1 MVPAPSDRVP
11 RVPSYSGCRRAA
23 SSSAYGAFTLSG
35 LLSQNSSA
43 RVRGSLLR
51 SEPRGARA
59 PVCPLP
65 LSLAATHGIDLSFS
79 SSPYLDVSV
88 RAVPLRALWIH
99 ARMLKVSLSGLP
111 HSDARGSQPMCGSPR
126 IFAAYRVL
134 LRPPVPRHPPP
145 AFPCLT
151 FGPCRPAPAERTSLP
166 VLALACASPA
176 PSCCSSSE
184 ETSPPPSPLRAPE
197 TVCFV
202 F

>member
-1 MVPAPSDRVP
+1 MVPAPSDRVS
-11 RVPSYSGCRRAA
+11 RVPSYSGSRRAA
-23 SSSAYGAFTLSG
+23 SSFAYGAFTLSG

-59 PVCPLP
+59 PGCPLP
-65 LSLAATHGIDLSFS
+65 LSLAATDGIDVSFS

-126 IFAAYRVL
+126 LFAAYRVL

-145 AFPCLT
+145 ALPCLT
-151 FGPCRPAPAERTSLP
+151 FGPLRPRFKRWRAFLPASGASVRPAGSFLLFLFGRNFPLP
-166 VLALACASPA
+166 
-176 PSCCSSSE
+176 
-184 ETSPPPSPLRAPE
+184 SPP
-197 TVCFV
+197 
-202 F
+202 